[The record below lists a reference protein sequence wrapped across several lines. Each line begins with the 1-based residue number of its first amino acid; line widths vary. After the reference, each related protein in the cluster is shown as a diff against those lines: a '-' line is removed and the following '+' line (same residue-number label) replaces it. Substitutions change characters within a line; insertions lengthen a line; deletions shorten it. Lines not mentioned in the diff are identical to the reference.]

1 MFRVG
6 QNIFD
11 GRHFTP
17 LASFKTADRTPLP
30 VRRNPF
36 LLRGPSS
43 PCFLL
48 PLRLEELL
56 AGTS

>member
-17 LASFKTADRTPLP
+17 LASFKQWTELHYPLE
-30 VRRNPF
+30 RNPF

-43 PCFLL
+43 SYFLL
-48 PLRLEELL
+48 SLRFEELL
-56 AGTS
+56 AGAT